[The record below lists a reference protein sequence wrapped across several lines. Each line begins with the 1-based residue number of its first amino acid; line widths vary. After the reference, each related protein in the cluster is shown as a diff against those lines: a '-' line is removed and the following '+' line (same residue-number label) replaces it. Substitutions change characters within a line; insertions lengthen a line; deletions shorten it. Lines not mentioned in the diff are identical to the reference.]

1 MKNIIGLI
9 VILFFTQGCANTAFF
24 APSKA
29 QTLNPDIRWI
39 ESESGNRIAHLWIPA
54 KEDIQHRGFVVHF
67 HGNSG
72 HMEQTQEKVDW
83 LAKHGYDVMVFDY
96 SGFGHST
103 GSVGD
108 RSAYLDA
115 ISILKHIEKLQTHI
129 QQPTFTVATS
139 TGGNIFLRALADNP
153 INLDGIIIDSSF
165 TSYVDEA
172 KFVLDKGMFGEW
184 YSWIAH
190 FIMRDNYAAK
200 EFVATLP
207 EMQSL
212 VIHCESDNIVPIAS
226 GEEIYQQLPGNKNFW
241 RLDTCNHAQAMTNA
255 FPDNQKRIV
264 NWLEQAAPLVE
275 AADSTAMPYQ
285 VANTNSPA
293 FTEKEL
299 TNKRSSNS
307 NNMKDQQ
314 PLGLARF

>member
-1 MKNIIGLI
+1 MKNIMGLI

-29 QTLNPDIRWI
+29 QNLNPDIRWI
-39 ESESGNRIAHLWIPA
+39 ESDSGNRIAHLWIPA
-54 KEDIQHRGFVVHF
+54 EEGIQHRGFVVHF

-103 GSVGD
+103 GSVSD
-108 RSAYLDA
+108 KSAYLDA
-115 ISILKHIEKLQTHI
+115 ISILKNIEKLQTNT
-129 QQPTFTVATS
+129 QQPTFIVATS

-153 INLDGIIIDSSF
+153 INLNGIIIDSSF

-172 KFVLDKGMFGEW
+172 KFVLDKGMFGEL
-184 YSWIAH
+184 YSWVAH
-190 FIMRDNYAAK
+190 IVMRDNYAAK
-200 EFVATLP
+200 EIVATLP

-226 GEEIYQQLPGNKNFW
+226 GEEIYQQLAGNKDFW
-241 RLDTCNHAQAMTNA
+241 RLDSCNHARAMTNA

-264 NWLEQAAPLVE
+264 NWLEQATPLFE
-275 AADSTAMPYQ
+275 AADSSTVSFQ
-285 VANTNSPA
+285 VANTNLPTFS
-293 FTEKEL
+293 
-299 TNKRSSNS
+299 
-307 NNMKDQQ
+307 Q
-314 PLGLARF
+314 